1 MADKFRE
8 AARADARR
16 AFREAFELGPAAMT
30 GKPMLPAEYLKAAG
44 VPDKFWP
51 DVRDDFEAVSSTSAA
66 EALGTRW
73 ADRVVEHIEGFGA
86 APAPDSPLVR
96 AMLGER

>member
-30 GKPMLPAEYLKAAG
+30 GKPMLPAEYLKSAG
-44 VPDKFWP
+44 IPDRYWNEI
-51 DVRDDFEAVSSTSAA
+51 RDEFEAVSSESAA
-66 EALGTRW
+66 ESLATRW
-73 ADRVVEHIEGFGA
+73 ADHVVADIEGSGT
-86 APAPDSPLVR
+86 APAPDSPLMQ
-96 AMLGER
+96 AMLGQR